1 MSVEDL
7 KMKVFGLQMQNRTL
21 KHSSDKYLAIKVV
34 KDRRATKVQLQKTV
48 VDLRCELKE
57 MEAKLKAMEE
67 SVATQEVGP
76 ILYALDPAKPTAPTT
91 VAGFLYQLKMA
102 AFGMKSLEA
111 VQEILRR

>member
-7 KMKVFGLQMQNRTL
+7 TMKVFRLQLQNRTL
-21 KHSSDKYLAIKVV
+21 KHSSDMYLAIKVV
-34 KDRRATKVQLQKTV
+34 KDQKATKVQLQRTV
-48 VDLRCELKE
+48 VDLRRELKE
-57 MEAKLKAMEE
+57 MEAKLKSTEE
-67 SVATQEVGP
+67 SIATQEVGP
-76 ILYALDPAKPTAPTT
+76 ILFALDPAKPPAPTT

>member
-34 KDRRATKVQLQKTV
+34 RDRRATKVQLQKAV

-57 MEAKLKAMEE
+57 NEAKLKAMEE

-76 ILYALDPAKPTAPTT
+76 ILFALDPAKPPASTN
-91 VAGFLYQLKMA
+91 VAGMLFQPKTA
-102 AFGMKSLEA
+102 AFGMKSLET